1 MIRILTM
8 VMALYLLLIGSLF
21 AGDVKIEVVTLG
33 GGRHIDL
40 GVLKSIEEDGGP
52 VTDLFSKEIK
62 LRITNTGSKRYI
74 VSQRLDAPPMSDRGI
89 QFDQGHIRCHVLL
102 NSGTGI
108 VRVPAPTSLGFGT
121 QELFL
126 SNENGE
132 DTELIVIYD
141 FWLPPFKEAGR
152 YQTSI
157 TYEVR
162 TT

>member
-1 MIRILTM
+1 MMRVLIAII
-8 VMALYLLLIGSLF
+8 ALHLLFIEPLF
-21 AGDVKIEVVTLG
+21 ASDVNIEVVTLG

-40 GVLKSIEEDGGP
+40 GVLKSIEEDGSP
-52 VTDLFSKEIK
+52 VMDFFSKEIK
-62 LRITNTGSKRYI
+62 LTITNAGSKRYI
-74 VSQRLDAPPMSDRGI
+74 VSQRLDAPPMSDKGI
-89 QFDQGHIRCHVLL
+89 RFDQERIRCHVLL
-102 NSGTGI
+102 NSGTGF
-108 VRVPAPTSLGFGT
+108 VRVPVPTSLGFGT

-126 SNENGE
+126 SNQNGE

-141 FWLPPFKEAGR
+141 FRVPPFKEAGR